1 MSSFTLLF
9 LLHALSV
16 TWMTGVIWLVQLVH
30 YPAFSDIHPERFSE
44 FHAFHSRSI
53 TWVVGPPML
62 IQLLS
67 AVILVIQS
75 PFETQLRVIPPAY
88 LILTLLVFAVT
99 AFASVPAHQ
108 VLAQGFDATTHA
120 TLVRTNWLRT
130 FIWSAH
136 FGLCLYGLYRTPGGK
151 L

>member
-1 MSSFTLLF
+1 MINWIF
-9 LLHALSV
+9 LAHAFAV

-30 YPAFSDIHPERFSE
+30 YPAFSDIQPERFSE

-53 TWVVGPPML
+53 TWVVAPPML

-67 AVILVIQS
+67 ALALVFQS
-75 PFETQLRVIPPAY
+75 PFEPQLRAIPILY
-88 LILTLLVFAVT
+88 LILTLLVFGVT

-108 VLAQGFDATTHA
+108 VLALGFDTTTHA

-130 FIWSAH
+130 LTWSAH
-136 FGLCLYGLYRTPGGK
+136 LGLCLYGLYRNKGG
-151 L
+151 LE